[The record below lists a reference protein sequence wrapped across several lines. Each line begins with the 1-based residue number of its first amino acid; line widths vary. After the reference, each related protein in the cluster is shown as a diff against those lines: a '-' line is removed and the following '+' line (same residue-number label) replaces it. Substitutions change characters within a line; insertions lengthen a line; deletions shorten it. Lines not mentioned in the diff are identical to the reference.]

1 MRMHDR
7 GALFLRDTK
16 SLEPAGKNRERRDGN
31 GGCAE
36 ADIGPHPFGITK
48 GVQGLDRRV
57 MKEMEVDAAIDLRPG
72 PFWMPR
78 CDQMHLVAARG
89 DALRDRFHEAADGI
103 ALESRIGRCDHDN
116 ALAHAAEM
124 RTYHN
129 LNAASERS
137 SSR

>member
-7 GALFLRDTK
+7 GALFLSDAKR
-16 SLEPAGKNRERRDGN
+16 LEPAGKHRERSDGN
-31 GGCAE
+31 GRCTE
-36 ADIGPHPFGITK
+36 ADIGPHPFGITE
-48 GVQGLDRRV
+48 GVQRLDGRV
-57 MKEMEVDAAIDLRPG
+57 MEEMEVDAAIDLRPG

-103 ALESRIGRCDHDN
+103 ALESRIRRRDHDD
-116 ALAHAAEM
+116 ALAHTAEM

-137 SSR
+137 SRR